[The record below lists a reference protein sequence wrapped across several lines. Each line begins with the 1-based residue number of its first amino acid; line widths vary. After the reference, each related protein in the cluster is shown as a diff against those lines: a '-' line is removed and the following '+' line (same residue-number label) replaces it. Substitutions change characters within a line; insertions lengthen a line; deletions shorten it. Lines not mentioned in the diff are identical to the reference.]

1 MVSLRPLLRSSAR
14 DRRPCCRHPRDN
26 LCPGLRPVPV
36 VISRFR
42 NWTSRY
48 AATAR
53 SWKGSAS
60 RTERRFFVGASSA
73 AMFVESRRK
82 GNAAQP
88 LLRVCYPQDAEQE
101 GVLQRHIPDA
111 LIAPAHAAMT
121 RAKVGLEQQQVAVGL
136 VA

>member
-1 MVSLRPLLRSSAR
+1 
-14 DRRPCCRHPRDN
+14 
-26 LCPGLRPVPV
+26 
-36 VISRFR
+36 
-42 NWTSRY
+42 
-48 AATAR
+48 

-136 VA
+136 VAAQPGHPLGRLPVLNAAVVVPGD